1 MEHWQVL
8 AHSQPQRHVKNK
20 SSSTDGYKTHLNKF
34 NETETTSIYNS
45 MKPEIT
51 KRKLGKKSKHMETKQ
66 HATKE
71 SVGQWRNQRGNQRNT
86 P

>member
-1 MEHWQVL
+1 M
-8 AHSQPQRHVKNK
+8 

-34 NETETTSIYNS
+34 NETETTSNYNS

-71 SVGQWRNQRGNQRNT
+71 SMGQ
-86 P
+86 